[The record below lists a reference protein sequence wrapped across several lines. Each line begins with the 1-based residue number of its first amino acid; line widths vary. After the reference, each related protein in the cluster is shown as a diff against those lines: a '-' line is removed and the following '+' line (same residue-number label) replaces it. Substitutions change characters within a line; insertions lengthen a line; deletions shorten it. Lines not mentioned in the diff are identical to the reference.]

1 MEVLPKTVEKKSKIC
16 FGSGVKIESEKYV
29 VDPDELD
36 ELHGPVKIIFVL
48 LRKVKVYNFIRR
60 MKVKVYNLVRHT
72 WLIVADDLLMLGLSS
87 FRRKLFDFQA
97 FHNQAHIINLSG
109 IIIYFCGTYYL
120 YAMKHL
126 MRLVNE
132 VAISMEEKVMMVKL
146 ISFFQC
152 NESFAL
158 DQVHSNDP

>member
-1 MEVLPKTVEKKSKIC
+1 MWKFCLKLWRKNQKFALDRVLKLKMK
-16 FGSGVKIESEKYV
+16 KYV

-87 FRRKLFDFQA
+87 FRHKLFDFQA
-97 FHNQAHIINLSG
+97 FHNQAYIINLSD

-120 YAMKHL
+120 YAPKK
-126 MRLVNE
+126 
-132 VAISMEEKVMMVKL
+132 AIL
-146 ISFFQC
+146 
-152 NESFAL
+152 NG
-158 DQVHSNDP
+158 

>member
-1 MEVLPKTVEKKSKIC
+1 MK
-16 FGSGVKIESEKYV
+16 KYV

-97 FHNQAHIINLSG
+97 FHNQAHIINSVRSSNSHP
-109 IIIYFCGTYYL
+109 YL
-120 YAMKHL
+120 
-126 MRLVNE
+126 LVTHPH
-132 VAISMEEKVMMVKL
+132 
-146 ISFFQC
+146 FFQI
-152 NESFAL
+152 
-158 DQVHSNDP
+158 

>member
-1 MEVLPKTVEKKSKIC
+1 M
-16 FGSGVKIESEKYV
+16 
-29 VDPDELD
+29 DPDELD

-120 YAMKHL
+120 YALHNVIKSHANWSKEVYHL
-126 MRLVNE
+126 INDDEDGDL
-132 VAISMEEKVMMVKL
+132 EERK
-146 ISFFQC
+146 
-152 NESFAL
+152 
-158 DQVHSNDP
+158 

>member
-1 MEVLPKTVEKKSKIC
+1 VEVLPKTVEKKSKIC

-109 IIIYFCGTYYL
+109 IIIYFCGTFYL
-120 YAMKHL
+120 YAKRKL
-126 MRLVNE
+126 
-132 VAISMEEKVMMVKL
+132 VAIT
-146 ISFFQC
+146 
-152 NESFAL
+152 
-158 DQVHSNDP
+158 

>member
-1 MEVLPKTVEKKSKIC
+1 
-16 FGSGVKIESEKYV
+16 
-29 VDPDELD
+29 
-36 ELHGPVKIIFVL
+36 
-48 LRKVKVYNFIRR
+48 
-60 MKVKVYNLVRHT
+60 
-72 WLIVADDLLMLGLSS
+72 
-87 FRRKLFDFQA
+87 
-97 FHNQAHIINLSG
+97 
-109 IIIYFCGTYYL
+109 
-120 YAMKHL
+120 

>member
-1 MEVLPKTVEKKSKIC
+1 MK
-16 FGSGVKIESEKYV
+16 KYV

-36 ELHGPVKIIFVL
+36 ELHGPVRIIFVM

-97 FHNQAHIINLSG
+97 FQAHIINLSG

-120 YAMKHL
+120 YAL
-126 MRLVNE
+126 MGPPMD
-132 VAISMEEKVMMVKL
+132 ISRQAKRSQL
-146 ISFFQC
+146 TTSLLPFT
-152 NESFAL
+152 
-158 DQVHSNDP
+158 

>member
-1 MEVLPKTVEKKSKIC
+1 MK
-16 FGSGVKIESEKYV
+16 KYV

-120 YAMKHL
+120 YAPQSSQPD
-126 MRLVNE
+126 RLFTFFFAPFPKGE
-132 VAISMEEKVMMVKL
+132 VK
-146 ISFFQC
+146 SFFL
-152 NESFAL
+152 F
-158 DQVHSNDP
+158 HH

>member
-1 MEVLPKTVEKKSKIC
+1 MK
-16 FGSGVKIESEKYV
+16 KYV

-97 FHNQAHIINLSG
+97 FQAHIINLSG
-109 IIIYFCGTYYL
+109 MYYYIL
-120 YAMKHL
+120 LWHL
-126 MRLVNE
+126 LF
-132 VAISMEEKVMMVKL
+132 I
-146 ISFFQC
+146 C
-152 NESFAL
+152 
-158 DQVHSNDP
+158 

>member
-1 MEVLPKTVEKKSKIC
+1 MK
-16 FGSGVKIESEKYV
+16 KYV

-120 YAMKHL
+120 YAQGGWSSKYSQIVQL
-126 MRLVNE
+126 CTFTACAALCGI
-132 VAISMEEKVMMVKL
+132 AIRPQQKNLLLE
-146 ISFFQC
+146 
-152 NESFAL
+152 AL
-158 DQVHSNDP
+158 HMNA

>member
-1 MEVLPKTVEKKSKIC
+1 MK
-16 FGSGVKIESEKYV
+16 KYV

-97 FHNQAHIINLSG
+97 FQAHIIKLSG
-109 IIIYFCGTYYL
+109 IIIYFCGTYYI
-120 YAMKHL
+120 YAIHL
-126 MRLVNE
+126 GGSWQRE
-132 VAISMEEKVMMVKL
+132 
-146 ISFFQC
+146 
-152 NESFAL
+152 
-158 DQVHSNDP
+158 

>member
-1 MEVLPKTVEKKSKIC
+1 MK
-16 FGSGVKIESEKYV
+16 KYV

-120 YAMKHL
+120 YAHKHGDWGVIEPQPVGH
-126 MRLVNE
+126 MCPWATGKPVQAE
-132 VAISMEEKVMMVKL
+132 FHFYPKSCTVATCCNML
-146 ISFFQC
+146 I
-152 NESFAL
+152 E
-158 DQVHSNDP
+158 